1 MPNRYGEPPQP
12 DEPRHEPQT
21 ATPTTD
27 HQAAAQRGM
36 NTIRAIMGWKTP
48 QNPAEDQPDG
58 NNNPPTPTPT
68 PHKTE
73 TAPPTPQPKPPHPP
87 KQK

>member
-1 MPNRYGEPPQP
+1 MPNRYGEQPQPDEP

-48 QNPAEDQPDG
+48 QNPAETQPDPK
-58 NNNPPTPTPT
+58 NTPN
-68 PHKTE
+68 
-73 TAPPTPQPKPPHPP
+73 
-87 KQK
+87 